1 MKLKELKIFVKECDN
16 PKFKSTIGWRATYDG
31 NLYGDQIHHTLTSE
45 DELVECI
52 NLFLRQA
59 IGCIE
64 TLESE
69 STADVVE
76 VVRCKDCKYCFH
88 ISRPNF
94 ERYECE
100 YYGTSDEAVDYVDP
114 THYCSYGE
122 RR

>member
-59 IGCIE
+59 IDCIE

-76 VVRCKDCKYCFH
+76 VVRCKDCIHFLNDTEYCVK
-88 ISRPNF
+88 NK
-94 ERYECE
+94 EQYCE
-100 YYGTSDEAVDYVDP
+100 YDETIHDDN
-114 THYCSYGE
+114 HFCRYGE
-122 RR
+122 RKEKE

>member
-76 VVRCKDCKYCFH
+76 VRCGHWIENEDDFWVMCSECGTEFLDDQIGIVDTYKYC
-88 ISRPNF
+88 PN
-94 ERYECE
+94 C
-100 YYGTSDEAVDYVDP
+100 GAKMD
-114 THYCSYGE
+114 G
-122 RR
+122 